1 MATRTWKLK
10 ENIKVDADGEIIRHY
25 WRQQPKKFHRIMN
38 VHENDARASSWA
50 FSFFL
55 SGSWTADVFSRA

>member
-10 ENIKVDADGEIIRHY
+10 ENIKADADGEIIRHY
-25 WRQQPKKFHRIMN
+25 LRQQPKKFHRIMN

-50 FSFFL
+50 FLFFL
-55 SGSWTADVFSRA
+55 FPFWALDC